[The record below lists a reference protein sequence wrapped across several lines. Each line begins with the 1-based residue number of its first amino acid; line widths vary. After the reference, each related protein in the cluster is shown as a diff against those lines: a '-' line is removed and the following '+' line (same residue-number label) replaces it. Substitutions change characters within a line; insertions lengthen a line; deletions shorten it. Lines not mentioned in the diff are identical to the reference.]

1 MILFKKLRWKNL
13 LSTGNVFT
21 EVTLNEHNTTL
32 IIGENGAGKSTIL
45 DALSFA
51 LFSKPFRKVN
61 KPQLINSITRKDLV
75 VEIEFDINKIEY
87 KIIRGIKPNIFEL
100 YQNSMLINQSAEM
113 RDYQEILEKQI
124 LKINHKSFCQVVVL
138 GSATFQPFMQLSAAH
153 RREIIEDLLDLQIF
167 TVMNGLL
174 KDKVASNKDDIVQAE
189 FDKRVVE
196 GKIDLIKQ
204 HMQEQQS
211 NNDTIIAE
219 KTERLRETIDEM
231 KTLNG
236 EIETIETRAAELA
249 KQTANLESLEKKV
262 NKLDSLKHKIEAN
275 LEILKKEISFFTNHD
290 NCPTCKQEID
300 VDFKCEAIDA
310 RNTNAIEIQDGLS
323 KLTVEYD
330 KTQAEI
336 DNMLAINRQVRQL
349 TMDAHVHTTKVNSLN
364 TYVKQLKQEIASV
377 QKNVEEQDQ
386 SKLGPLLTEQKR
398 VAKRLVTLD
407 EQRNTYSAASVLL
420 KDGGIKSKIIK
431 QYIPIINKL
440 INKYLSSMDF
450 FVQFELDE
458 SFNETIKSRYRD
470 AFSYSSFSEG
480 EKMRINLA
488 ILFTWR
494 AVAKLRN
501 SINTNILIMDEV
513 FDSSLDSNGTEE
525 FMKILN
531 TITTDTNTFII
542 SHKTD
547 QISDKF
553 NNVLKFEKHKNF
565 SKVAA

>member
-349 TMDAHVHTTKVNSLN
+349 TMDAHVHTTK
-364 TYVKQLKQEIASV
+364 
-377 QKNVEEQDQ
+377 
-386 SKLGPLLTEQKR
+386 
-398 VAKRLVTLD
+398 RLHL
-407 EQRNTYSAASVLL
+407 
-420 KDGGIKSKIIK
+420 
-431 QYIPIINKL
+431 
-440 INKYLSSMDF
+440 
-450 FVQFELDE
+450 
-458 SFNETIKSRYRD
+458 YR
-470 AFSYSSFSEG
+470 
-480 EKMRINLA
+480 KM
-488 ILFTWR
+488 
-494 AVAKLRN
+494 
-501 SINTNILIMDEV
+501 
-513 FDSSLDSNGTEE
+513 
-525 FMKILN
+525 
-531 TITTDTNTFII
+531 
-542 SHKTD
+542 
-547 QISDKF
+547 
-553 NNVLKFEKHKNF
+553 
-565 SKVAA
+565 

>member
-13 LSTGNVFT
+13 LSTGNLFT

-100 YQNSMLINQSAEM
+100 YQNGMLINQSAEM

-219 KTERLRETIDEM
+219 KTDRLQETIEEI
-231 KTLNG
+231 KVLNS
-236 EIETIETRAAELA
+236 EIETIDAQATKLAE
-249 KQTANLESLEKKV
+249 QTSNLESLEKKV

-275 LEILKKEISFFTNHD
+275 LDILKKEISFFSNHD

-300 VDFKCEAIDA
+300 VDFKCEAIDT
-310 RNTNAIEIQDGLS
+310 RNTNANEIQDGLS
-323 KLTVEYD
+323 KLSIEYD

-336 DNMLAINRQVRQL
+336 DNILSINRLVRQL
-349 TMDAHVHTTKVNSLN
+349 TMDTHVHTTKVNSLN
-364 TYVKQLKQEIASV
+364 VYVKQLKQEIASV

-386 SKLGPLLTEQKR
+386 SKLDPLVVEQKR
-398 VAKRLVTLD
+398 ITKQLVVLD

-553 NNVLKFEKHKNF
+553 DNVLRFEKHKNF